1 MSELAYLL
9 TRLPR
14 LYPDSHQRPVGV
26 AEFLGLIGNQQHRNW
41 CAAVLDWLRI
51 ANQEARS
58 LQLPL
63 PFPDAG
69 ELPPDPEAST
79 NPWRGYYA
87 RLNLLGAP
95 PLLRRWARED
105 AASIVHRA
113 NYRGTEATL
122 ARRQTPR
129 AEIASLIET
138 QPATLLEA
146 EQQDRRLLAFRFARL
161 EQFLYGSTTDT
172 PERLYAYAIRLLLL
186 ARLGVPLEEQH
197 AP

>member
-1 MSELAYLL
+1 MSDLAYLL

-14 LYPDSHQRPVGV
+14 LYPDCQQRPVGI
-26 AEFLGLIGNQQHRNW
+26 AEFLGLIGDQQHRNW

-63 PFPDAG
+63 PFLDAG
-69 ELPPDPEAST
+69 ELPPDPEASM
-79 NPWRGYYA
+79 NPWRRYYG
-87 RLNLLGAP
+87 RLNRLGSP

-113 NYRGTEATL
+113 NYRGTESTL
-122 ARRQTPR
+122 VRRQTPR
-129 AEIASLIET
+129 TEIATLIET
-138 QPATLLEA
+138 TAASLAEA
-146 EQQDRRLLAFRFARL
+146 EEQDRRLLALRFVRL
-161 EQFLYGSTTDT
+161 DQFLYGSTADA

-186 ARLGVPLEEQH
+186 TRLGVPLEVQH
-197 AP
+197 AA

>member
-14 LYPDSHQRPVGV
+14 LYPDSHLRPVGI
-26 AEFLGLIGNQQHRNW
+26 AEFLGLIGDQQHRSW
-41 CAAVLDWLRI
+41 CAAVLEWLRI

-69 ELPPDPEAST
+69 ELPPDPEKPV

-87 RLNLLGAP
+87 RLTRLGSP
-95 PLLRRWARED
+95 PLLQRWARED

-113 NYRGTEATL
+113 NYRGTDPTL

-129 AEIASLIET
+129 AEVASLIET
-138 QPATLLEA
+138 TPASLQEA
-146 EQQDRRLLAFRFARL
+146 EQQDRRLLALRFARL
-161 EQFLYGSTTDT
+161 DQFLYGCTSDA
-172 PERLYAYAIRLLLL
+172 PERLYSYAIRLLLL
-186 ARLGVPLEEQH
+186 TRLGVPLDEHH
-197 AP
+197 AA